1 MLYTFRAVTEA
12 DARAILAWRYPE
24 PYAIYN
30 ADPATL
36 DQALVTLLDP
46 ANAYFAALTPDGQ
59 VAGYCCFGADA
70 RVPGGDYSDTSAL
83 DVGLGLRPDLTG
95 GGRGLDFVRAV
106 LAFGRSRFAP
116 ARFRLTV
123 AAFNLRAQRV
133 YTRAAFRVAGRFRR
147 GGDPAAPEFLLMVE
161 DGGGVGGDTGEPA
174 R

>member
-1 MLYTFRAVTEA
+1 MPYTFRAVTEV
-12 DARAILAWRYPE
+12 DARAILAWHYEE

-36 DQALVTLLDP
+36 DQAFETLHNP

-59 VAGYCCFGADA
+59 VAGFCCFGADA
-70 RVPGGDYSDTSAL
+70 RVPGGDYADASAL

-133 YTRAAFRVAGRFRR
+133 YTHAGFRVVGRFRR
-147 GGDPAAPEFLLMVE
+147 GGEPTAPEFLQMIE
-161 DGGGVGGDTGEPA
+161 G
-174 R
+174 